1 MNENL
6 YNPIDTLLQRQDE
19 DGISMIAVVRN
30 PYERLVSGYLAS
42 FGYDSFEDYL
52 SEGLHRAQTYEFN
65 GIPYIKLEN
74 WEEEVAQKEI
84 DISEYSPDISKL
96 DYATDYRRWYDKKL
110 KKKVKILTRADR
122 ITYDY
127 TF

>member
-6 YNPIDTLLQRQDE
+6 YNPIDTILQKQED
-19 DGISMIAVVRN
+19 DGISMIAVIRN

-42 FGYDSFEDYL
+42 YGYDSFEEYL
-52 SEGLHRAQTYEFN
+52 NEGLHRAQAYELN
-65 GIPYIKLEN
+65 GLPYIKLEN
-74 WEEEVAQKEI
+74 WETEVAEKDI

-96 DYATDYRRWYDKKL
+96 DYASDYRCWYNKKL
-110 KKKVKILTRADR
+110 KKKVKMLTRADR
-122 ITYDY
+122 ITYNY

>member
-1 MNENL
+1 MQKQE
-6 YNPIDTLLQRQDE
+6 E
-19 DGISMIAVVRN
+19 DGISMIAVIRN

-42 FGYDSFEDYL
+42 FGYESFEEYL
-52 SEGLHRAQTYEFN
+52 NEGLHRAQAYELN

-74 WEEEVAQKEI
+74 WETEVAEKDI

-96 DYATDYRRWYDKKL
+96 DYASDYRCWYDKKL
-110 KKKVKILTRADR
+110 KKKVKTLTRADR
-122 ITYDY
+122 ITYNY